1 MHWQLG
7 IHKSDL
13 GLSFP
18 TSFYSS
24 VIQPPNMIIYIKHS
38 HNHIKIKENMYETFY
53 SCLVTVSKVERG
65 RRIFVTVYIPTNNH
79 MVSNVLPKQITHFTH
94 LIIIIL
100 SSYLIWISSIYFIY
114 LNFIIIFL
122 ILFVFL
128 PIFFYSFWNS
138 NYISVR
144 LYNVHQLT

>member
-7 IHKSDL
+7 IHKSDP

-24 VIQPPNMIIYIKHS
+24 VIQPPNTIIYIKHS
-38 HNHIKIKENMYETFY
+38 HNHIKIKENMSETFY

-79 MVSNVLPKQITHFTH
+79 MVSSVLPKQITHFMH

-114 LNFIIIFL
+114 LFKFYYYFFNFICFSSDLFL
-122 ILFVFL
+122 FL
-128 PIFFYSFWNS
+128 LKLQL
-138 NYISVR
+138 YIC
-144 LYNVHQLT
+144 